1 MKIWLWIAALFTT
14 SVYAY
19 VPSSYQPQG
28 VGKVADNL
36 LQPVAFASQFVYT
49 SCLVIG
55 ASFLFACIIK
65 YVEHRR
71 NPLAAPMGTVVFLF
85 IAGVFLMALPFAYLL
100 SNNQSPYDLFK

>member
-1 MKIWLWIAALFTT
+1 MKIGLWIAALFTT

-19 VPSSYQPQG
+19 VPAYQPQG

-36 LQPVAFASQFVYT
+36 LQPVAFASQFIY
-49 SCLVIG
+49 SACLVIG
-55 ASFLFACIIK
+55 ASFIFAGIIK

-71 NPLAAPMGTVVFLF
+71 NPLVAPMSTVVFLF
-85 IAGVFLMALPFAYLL
+85 LAGIFLMALPFAYLL